1 MNNGMKARTRVRSIA
16 ATLELVSMTTK
27 YVTEAATITPVVT
40 WDRFD
45 SLTNPVVNDTTI
57 TTTATTITPITQPIA
72 LRGKGFGTVRPWP
85 HGAKS
90 FAAKRDWLGYRHD
103 CRRRGG
109 DRGVVHH
116 RIGQAV
122 EPVPGHDGRDR

>member
-45 SLTNPVVNDTTI
+45 SLTNPVANDPTI
-57 TTTATTITPITQPIA
+57 TTTATTITPIAQPIA
-72 LRGKGFGTVRPWP
+72 LRGNGFGAVRPWAP
-85 HGAKS
+85 RLRRNATYCTIHTAMPI
-90 FAAKRDWLGYRHD
+90 AAAPK
-103 CRRRGG
+103 
-109 DRGVVHH
+109 
-116 RIGQAV
+116 
-122 EPVPGHDGRDR
+122 P